1 MTDKKKSQCKTGTS
15 AKSENCPALQR
26 SEAEIEAEKNYM
38 AKVAMSPEFS
48 AASVVQAYNREG
60 KLDLFA
66 LMAQLEA
73 QHASLA
79 SDNLAQAE
87 NMLMSQAVALQAIFT
102 KLAVRA
108 MGSTGQ
114 DQLQCTLGLAL
125 RAQSG
130 SRATLQTLGEL
141 KHPRQATFVRQ
152 ANIAQGPQQVNNRV
166 AMTPLAPSMPAR
178 AQEEVPNSTNK
189 LSGTRH
195 ELLEDT
201 RAAGQAIA
209 GYPVMAAVEKVH
221 RAKVRRG

>member
-1 MTDKKKSQCKTGTS
+1 
-15 AKSENCPALQR
+15 
-26 SEAEIEAEKNYM
+26 M
-38 AKVAMSPEFS
+38 AKAAMSPEFS

-66 LMAQLEA
+66 LMAQLEE
-73 QHASLA
+73 QHANLA
-79 SDNLAQAE
+79 SDNLANAE

-108 MGSTGQ
+108 MGATGH
-114 DQLQCTLGLAL
+114 DQIQCMLGLAL

-152 ANIAQGPQQVNNRV
+152 ANIAQGPQQVNNGV

>member
-1 MTDKKKSQCKTGTS
+1 MTDKKKSQCKADTS

-26 SEAEIEAEKNYM
+26 SDAEIEAENNYM

-60 KLDLFA
+60 KFDLFA

-73 QHASLA
+73 QHANLA
-79 SDNLAQAE
+79 SDNLANAE
-87 NMLMSQAVALQAIFT
+87 NMLMSQAVALQVIFT

-108 MGSTGQ
+108 MGATGH
-114 DQLQCTLGLAL
+114 DQIQCMLGLAL

-152 ANIAQGPQQVNNRV
+152 ANIAQGPQQVNNGV
-166 AMTPLAPSMPAR
+166 ALAHAH
-178 AQEEVPNSTNK
+178 EENPDSANK
-189 LSGTRH
+189 LSGAHH
-195 ELLEDT
+195 ELLQDN
-201 RAAGQAIA
+201 RAAGSTIESHPCLATL
-209 GYPVMAAVEKVH
+209 EKVNGT
-221 RAKVRRG
+221 KVRRG

>member
-1 MTDKKKSQCKTGTS
+1 MTKKNNNTHSKTDTP
-15 AKSENCPALQR
+15 ANSENCPALQPT
-26 SEAEIEAEKNYM
+26 EAEIEEKNSHM
-38 AKVAMSPEFS
+38 AKIAISPEFS
-48 AASVVQAYNREG
+48 AASVVDAYQREG

-79 SDNLAQAE
+79 TDNLAQAE

-108 MGSTGQ
+108 MSSTGE
-114 DQLQCTLGLAL
+114 DQIQCMLGLAL

-130 SRATLQTLGEL
+130 CRATLQTLGEL
-141 KHPRQATFVRQ
+141 KNPRHTTFVKQ
-152 ANIAQGPQQVNNRV
+152 ANIAQGAQQVNNG
-166 AMTPLAPSMPAR
+166 AAPAPASLTR
-178 AQEEVPNSTNK
+178 TQAEFPDSTNK
-189 LSGTRH
+189 LSGANH

-209 GYPVMAAVEKVH
+209 GYPVVATVEKVH
-221 RAKVRRG
+221 RTEVRRG